1 MILGNSLNRSRLLIG
16 RALLLLAF
24 TIVLLST
31 SYYLPER
38 MLLHQLNHGIGLLLI
53 ALCML
58 GRFYCTLFIGGRK
71 NEELVTT
78 GPFSVV
84 RNPLYLCSLLG
95 IVGIGVISNQLSVLL
110 VLTVGMVLI
119 YLPLIKQEE
128 AFLQDKFGQAYTR
141 YCNSVS
147 RFIPRSS
154 CYKSPHEISIN
165 VKRVHSFLKD
175 ALWWLTP
182 VIIIDLI
189 EWSRDAGVTI
199 PMGSIW

>member
-24 TIVLLST
+24 TMVLLST
-31 SYYLPER
+31 SYYLPEKT
-38 MLLHQLNHGIGLLLI
+38 LLHHLNHGIGLLLI
-53 ALCML
+53 SLCIL

-95 IVGIGVISNQLSVLL
+95 IVGIGFVSNQLSVML
-110 VLTVGMVLI
+110 VLTVGMALV
-119 YLPLIKQEE
+119 YVPLIRQEE
-128 AFLQDKFGQAYTR
+128 AFLQEKFGQAYVR
-141 YCNSVS
+141 YCSSVS
-147 RFIPRSS
+147 RLIPKPSL
-154 CYKSPHEISIN
+154 YQAPHEISIN
-165 VKRVHSFLKD
+165 IKRVHSFLRD

-189 EWSRDAGVTI
+189 EWSRDAGITI